1 MERNRVH
8 ANIDLDA
15 VVSNLENMKRGLPAN
30 ASIACVL
37 KSDAYG
43 HGVVPIAKTVSELP
57 YVWGLCVATVDEAL
71 DLRSSGIKKPILIL
85 GYTFPDS
92 YEDIIKNDL
101 RPAILTYEM
110 AKAYSEAAVRL
121 SKKVYC
127 HIKLDTGMGRIGFS
141 CDDDALCEI
150 EKIFSLDNL
159 FPEGI
164 FTHFA
169 RADEE
174 ERMATDRQFGCFTN
188 AIEELSKKGIHFDI
202 RHCANSAAAISY
214 PDDSLDMI
222 RAGIT
227 MYGLWPSDAVDHS
240 FPLVPALSL
249 YSSISFI
256 KTVEK
261 GTPISYG
268 GTFTAPEKMVVATIP
283 VGYGD
288 GYARS
293 LSNKGFVL
301 IRGKRARIL
310 GRVCMDQFMVDVSD
324 IEGVTV
330 GDRVTLVGRDGDDR
344 ITLEELGEISQ
355 RFNYEF
361 ACCLGNRIPRLY
373 YRGGKLVD
381 TVEYL

>member
-1 MERNRVH
+1 MDRNRVH
-8 ANIDLDA
+8 ADIDLDA
-15 VVSNLENMKRGLPAN
+15 VVSNLENMKSVLPEGAF
-30 ASIACVL
+30 IACVL

-43 HGVVPIAKTVSELP
+43 HGVVPIAKTVERLP
-57 YVWGLCVATVDEAL
+57 FVWGHCVATVDEAL
-71 DLRSSGIKKPILIL
+71 DLRASGIKKPILIL

-101 RPAILTYEM
+101 RPAILSYEM
-110 AKAYSEAAVRL
+110 ALDYSTAAERL
-121 SKKVYC
+121 SKKVNC

-141 CDDDALCEI
+141 CEETGLSEI
-150 EKIFSLDNL
+150 QKIFSLKNL
-159 FPEGI
+159 VPEGI

-169 RADEE
+169 RADEAGRE
-174 ERMATDRQFGCFTN
+174 ATDRQFSLFTH
-188 AIEELSKKGIHFDI
+188 AIEELSKKGLSFDI
-202 RHCANSAAAISY
+202 RHCSNSAACISY
-214 PDDSLDMI
+214 PEDSLDMV

-227 MYGLWPSDAVDHS
+227 MYGLWPSDEVDHS
-240 FPLVPALSL
+240 FPLKPALSL
-249 YSSISFI
+249 YSRVSFI

-261 GTPISYG
+261 GAAISYG
-268 GTFTAPEKMVVATIP
+268 GTFVAEKKMIVATIP

-301 IRGKRARIL
+301 IRGKRANIL
-310 GRVCMDQFMVDVSD
+310 GRVCMDQFMVDVTD
-324 IEGVTV
+324 IHGVMV
-330 GDRVTLVGRDGDDR
+330 GDKATLVGRDGDDK
-344 ITLEELGEISQ
+344 ITLEELGELSG

-373 YRGGKLVD
+373 YKDGRLVD

>member
-1 MERNRVH
+1 MDRNRVH
-8 ANIDLDA
+8 ADIDLDA
-15 VVSNLENMKRGLPAN
+15 VVSNLENMKSVLPEGAF
-30 ASIACVL
+30 IACVL

-43 HGVVPIAKTVSELP
+43 HGVVPIAKTVERLP
-57 YVWGLCVATVDEAL
+57 FVWGHCVATVDEAL
-71 DLRSSGIKKPILIL
+71 DLRASGIKKPILIL

-101 RPAILTYEM
+101 RPAILSYEM
-110 AKAYSEAAVRL
+110 ALDYSTASERL
-121 SKKVYC
+121 SKKVNC

-141 CDDDALCEI
+141 CEETGLSEI
-150 EKIFSLDNL
+150 QKIFSLKNL
-159 FPEGI
+159 VPEGI

-169 RADEE
+169 RADEAGRE
-174 ERMATDRQFGCFTN
+174 ATDRQFSLFTH
-188 AIEELSKKGIHFDI
+188 AIEELSKKGLSFDI
-202 RHCANSAAAISY
+202 RHCSNSAACISY
-214 PDDSLDMI
+214 PEDSLDMV

-227 MYGLWPSDAVDHS
+227 MYGLWPSDEVDHS
-240 FPLVPALSL
+240 FPLKPALSL
-249 YSSISFI
+249 YSRVSFI

-261 GTPISYG
+261 GAAISYG
-268 GTFTAPEKMVVATIP
+268 GTFVAEKKMIVATIP

-301 IRGKRARIL
+301 IRGKRANIL
-310 GRVCMDQFMVDVSD
+310 GRVCMDQFMVDVTD
-324 IEGVTV
+324 IHGVMV
-330 GDRVTLVGRDGDDR
+330 GDKATLVGRDGDDK
-344 ITLEELGEISQ
+344 ITLEELGELSG

-373 YRGGKLVD
+373 YKDGRLVD

>member
-1 MERNRVH
+1 MEKNRVH
-8 ANIDLDA
+8 ADIDLDA
-15 VVSNLENMKRGLPAN
+15 VVSNLENMKKGLPKDT
-30 ASIACVL
+30 SIACVI

-43 HGVVPIAKTVSELP
+43 HGVVPIAKTVSGLS

-92 YEDIIKNDL
+92 YEDMINNDL

-110 AKAYSEAAVRL
+110 AEAYSKAAERL

-141 CDDDALCEI
+141 CDDFALSEI
-150 EKIFSLDNL
+150 EKVFTLKNL
-159 FPEGI
+159 VPEGI

-169 RADEE
+169 RADEA
-174 ERMATDRQFGCFTN
+174 EREATDRQFSLFTH
-188 AIEELSKKGIHFDI
+188 AVGELSKKGIAFDI
-202 RHCANSAAAISY
+202 RHCSNSAAAISY
-214 PDDSLDMI
+214 PGDSLDMI

-227 MYGLWPSDAVDHS
+227 MYGLWPSSEVDHS
-240 FPLVPALSL
+240 FPLKPALSL
-249 YSSISFI
+249 YSSVSFI
-256 KTVEK
+256 KTVDE
-261 GTPISYG
+261 GVSISYG
-268 GTFTAPEKMVVATIP
+268 GTYTTQGKTVVATIP

-293 LSNKGFVL
+293 LSNKGSVL

-310 GRVCMDQFMVDVSD
+310 GRVCMDQFMVDVTG
-324 IEGVTV
+324 IPGVIA
-330 GDRVTLVGRDGDDR
+330 GDKVTLVGRDGDDE
-344 ITLEELGEISQ
+344 ITLEELGGLSG

-373 YRGGKLVD
+373 YRGGRLVD